1 MARNLANWVK
11 GYLEYTDHM
20 EAPMSY
26 RMWSAI
32 STIAGALRGK
42 TWFEMG
48 YWTWKPNFYIVFVAP
63 PGIATKS
70 TAFGVG
76 SKMLAAIEGVNLGPD
91 SLTWQAMT
99 EYMAGN
105 IDEVLIDGEYVPMS
119 NVTFSISE
127 LGTFLDPTNNEMV
140 DVLVDLW
147 DGRDAAKPWTRMTKS
162 HGTEVIPSP
171 FINFI
176 AGTTPGWIQERMTE
190 YTIGGGMASRTV
202 FVYADKKER
211 LVAYPFLH
219 MNGENS
225 DLRKKLADDLYEIS
239 QLIGPFKASAQALEW
254 GVAWYEKHWNT
265 DVLECTNERLSG
277 YMARKQTHLHK
288 IAMVLSAAQRND
300 MIITKSDFE
309 TASRI
314 LLKAEQD
321 MSKSF
326 TLVSS
331 QNENAQ
337 LQTRVLQTIMEEDNE
352 IEAGLLYT
360 KKLMQ
365 HMGFQD
371 YNKAVSGLVASGLV
385 KRTESANKIF
395 LRSTQKKA
403 AAIAQTNPL
412 L

>member
-1 MARNLANWVK
+1 MARHLANWIK
-11 GYLEYTDHM
+11 GYLEYTEHM

-26 RMWSAI
+26 RMWSAV

-48 YWTWKPNFYIVFVAP
+48 YWKWRPNFYIVFVAP

-76 SKMLAAIEGVNLGPD
+76 AKLLSEIEGVNLGPD
-91 SLTWQAMT
+91 STTWQAMT
-99 EYMAGN
+99 EYMAEN
-105 IDEVLIDGEYVPMS
+105 IDQVLIDDTYTPMS
-119 NVTFSISE
+119 NVTFSVSE
-127 LGTFLDPTNNEMV
+127 LGTFLDPTNGEMV

-147 DGRDAAKPWTRMTKS
+147 DGRDTSKPWTRMTKS
-162 HGTEVIPSP
+162 HGMEVIPSP

-190 YTIGGGMASRTV
+190 YTIGGGLASRTIY
-202 FVYADKKER
+202 VYADKKER

-219 MNGENS
+219 MNGENRE
-225 DLRKKLADDLYEIS
+225 LRIKLAEDLFSIS

-254 GVAWYEKHWNT
+254 GVEWYRKHWEEDTRDQT
-265 DVLECTNERLSG
+265 DDRMAG

-288 IAMVLSAAQRND
+288 IAMVLSAAQRDD
-300 MIITKSDFE
+300 MVITKSDME
-309 TASRI
+309 TAYKI
-314 LLKAEQD
+314 LTKAEHD
-321 MSKSF
+321 MHKSF
-326 TLVSS
+326 SLVMA

-337 LQTRVLQTIMEEDNE
+337 LQTRVLQTIMAEDEE
-352 IEAGLLYT
+352 IEAGHLYT

-371 YNKAVSGLVASGLV
+371 YNKAVAGLVASGLV
-385 KRTESANKIF
+385 TRIEQNGKI
-395 LRSTQKKA
+395 LLKSSRRKPSTPTVA
-403 AAIAQTNPL
+403 SPL
-412 L
+412 